1 MSTSVTTTC
10 RDISELLPPARLAV
24 KLLFQECFK
33 AGIKNI
39 FITETYRSQE
49 RQKYLYEQGRT
60 RPGQI
65 VTWTLDSN
73 HKSRLAWDVAVG
85 PPQSL
90 YDVATLS
97 RVGAIAR
104 KLGITWGGDWIGSID
119 RPHFEIKSNG
129 VIPKGY
135 KLEGQVIV
143 PTSSAVK
150 VQLIVEDNKP
160 KPTEKDDDKME
171 FTNKTT
177 KAAVRD
183 FIKQAVDKG
192 LIDKS
197 WLDKFDNGTMTTGDY
212 EGLKLI
218 IAQRSN

>member
-1 MSTSVTTTC
+1 MTSVTTTC
-10 RDISELLPPARLAV
+10 RDINELLPSARLAV
-24 KLLFQECFK
+24 QLLFQECYK
-33 AGIKNI
+33 AGIRNI
-39 FITETYRSQE
+39 FITETYRSQG
-49 RQKYLYEQGRT
+49 RQKYLYAQGRT

-65 VTWTLDSN
+65 VTWTLNSN

-104 KLGITWGGDWIGSID
+104 MLGITWGGDWTGNID
-119 RPHFEIKSNG
+119 RPHFEVKSSWK
-129 VIPKGY
+129 IPRCY

-143 PTSSAVK
+143 PSNSKIQVK
-150 VQLIVEDNKP
+150 LIVEGNKT
-160 KPTEKDDDKME
+160 KPTEKDDDKMK
-171 FTNKTT
+171 FTNETT

-183 FIKQAVDKG
+183 HIKQAVDKK

-197 WLDKFDNGTMTTGDY
+197 WLDKFDSGTMTTGDY

-218 IAQRSN
+218 IAKRIK